1 MGVSEKVISQQSDS
15 TYCNGCMRLK
25 KQEWSK
31 DPCRN
36 EMKEDATL
44 SQFDE

>member
-1 MGVSEKVISQQSDS
+1 MGVTEKVISQQSDS

-25 KQEWSK
+25 KESK

-36 EMKEDATL
+36 EMKEHATL
-44 SQFDE
+44 DDS